1 MKNFLIFTA
10 TFLFAFSSYGQE
22 VKTTK
27 EILKAATAKAGK
39 ENKKVFI
46 IFSASWCGWCK
57 KMDASINDTT
67 TKKYFDENYIIL
79 YLTVLETPAN
89 KMLETPG
96 AFDYMK
102 SLKADAAGLPFFVIL
117 NKNGELVGDSFVN
130 KQNMGCP
137 AATEEIA
144 SFITLLKKTST
155 INEIGLDAIAKR
167 FKLNS
172 PQR

>member
-1 MKNFLIFTA
+1 
-10 TFLFAFSSYGQE
+10 
-22 VKTTK
+22 
-27 EILKAATAKAGK
+27 
-39 ENKKVFI
+39 
-46 IFSASWCGWCK
+46 
-57 KMDASINDTT
+57 MDASINDTT

-117 NKNGELVGDSFVN
+117 NKKGEVVGDSFVN